1 MEKGSSKIQKV
12 PGEDIIRYVLMDDD
26 LKCIIW
32 SGRKRLWETPDKK
45 D

>member
-1 MEKGSSKIQKV
+1 MGKSFSKIQKI
-12 PGEDIIRYVLMDDD
+12 PGEDIRDLLMDDD